1 MLIIRPI
8 TQDDLGSLMD
18 LLVHAGHGLT
28 SLPLDEEV
36 LIPRIIQSERSFDFA
51 ENNKPG
57 GEQYLFV
64 MEDLFKSKLIGVSG
78 IISKI
83 GGFDPYY
90 FYKLE
95 KQIRNSRTLGV
106 ENTVT
111 AMHVHKIFSGPAE
124 ICSLFLSP
132 EYRNSQ
138 NGRFLSL
145 TRFQFIANHLNLF
158 EKEIIAEMRGQVDK
172 DGNSPFWE
180 AVGKKFFKIP
190 FVQADSLTMKDKSFI
205 EDLMPNHP
213 IIKDLLPEEAQTVV
227 GEVHEN
233 TKPALRILQQEGFE
247 ISDLVGIFEPGP
259 IVKAQVEEIRTI
271 KKSKIAKIALLSEEF
286 ESEERFIISNL
297 EKHKFFSV
305 LGQISILNNSEIAIN
320 NLCASTL
327 GLNVGDEVRY
337 VNLKG

>member
-8 TQDDLGSLMD
+8 TKEDLPDLMD
-18 LLVHAGHGLT
+18 ILRDANFGLT

-36 LIPRIIQSERSFDFA
+36 LLRRIIESERSFNYA

-64 MEDLFKSKLIGVSG
+64 MEDLFKSKLVGISG

-95 KQIRNSRTLGV
+95 GQERKSDTISI

-132 EYRNSQ
+132 AYRNSQ

-158 EKEIIAEMRGQVDK
+158 EKEIIAEMRGKVDK
-172 DGNSPFWE
+172 NGHSPFWE
-180 AVGKKFFKIP
+180 AVGSKLFKIP
-190 FVQADSLTMKDKSFI
+190 FTQADSLTMKDKTFI
-205 EDLMPNHP
+205 EDLLPEYP
-213 IIKDLLPEEAQTVV
+213 IIKELLPPEAQKVV
-227 GEVHEN
+227 GQVHEN
-233 TKPALRILQQEGFE
+233 TEPALRILKQEGFE

-259 IVKAQVEEIRTI
+259 IVSANVNKIRTVQ
-271 KKSKIAKIALLSEEF
+271 KSKVAKIVKTKS
-286 ESEERFIISNL
+286 SIKSDTPYIISNL
-297 EKHKFFSV
+297 EKHKFFSI
-305 LGQISILNNSEIAIN
+305 LGNIELQNENEIIIDQ
-320 NLCASTL
+320 LTTDTL
-327 GLNVGDEVRY
+327 GLEIGDEVRY
-337 VNLKG
+337 VSLKD